1 MIESG
6 MSGASPGAGGWPRTL
21 EWAQCLTPRYRARM
35 ALGSLAAWLALLN
48 WGAHLPVSGAGL
60 LVVEAIALFGLMR
73 WRANAADRAVTEVL
87 FSLALL
93 VYTLEIFL
101 VQSLPAWSDEFP
113 DSHRY
118 DVNARALVL
127 HWQGLTVPA
136 ADFLLKGL
144 LRQGIE
150 AWPPDSTYDYATVLG
165 MSRYAYQFI
174 LAGIY
179 ALTDGSR
186 PTAILINTPLLAATA
201 AGTYLLSLEWF
212 GRRGGAALAAALVM
226 LDTNFAVWGSVLL
239 RESLMELLVLL
250 SFLSAVRLLKT
261 RNRRWRERLSGGM
274 ALSLLAMVRFNAA
287 AALLLAW
294 LCAIIARPGRTALK
308 HFAIGTLTL
317 SLIGFGAVHLL
328 PGLQPVLENSLP
340 GRLVQENLRIFQQG
354 GQLLESAVQGKQ
366 EAGEHVNAVRQEWH
380 EALRTQPLWL
390 NGLKAVTRSLMG
402 PYPWVALTH
411 GLKGND
417 FYELMYPGMTLWLVG
432 LPAFIYALWRLPVVS
447 DPALRLWLVWWL
459 TVAAVYIIGYG
470 QFGGR
475 ERMMAMPLL
484 WIFAAEGL
492 RLARSRRVGGTSA

>member
-1 MIESG
+1 
-6 MSGASPGAGGWPRTL
+6 
-21 EWAQCLTPRYRARM
+21 M
-35 ALGSLAAWLALLN
+35 ALGSLVTWLALLN
-48 WGAHLPVSGAGL
+48 WGAHLPAAGTGL
-60 LVVEAIALFGLMR
+60 LAAEALALFGLMR
-73 WRANAADRAVTEVL
+73 WRAHAADRSVTEVL
-87 FSLALL
+87 FALALL

-127 HWQGLTVPA
+127 HWQGLPVPA
-136 ADFLLKGL
+136 AEFLLKGL

-150 AWPPDSTYDYATVLG
+150 AWPPDATYDYATVLG
-165 MSRYAYQFI
+165 MSRHAYQFI
-174 LAGIY
+174 LAGVY
-179 ALTDGSR
+179 ALTNGSR
-186 PTAILINTPLLAATA
+186 TTAILINAPLLAATA
-201 AGTYLLSLEWF
+201 AGTYLLSREWF

-239 RESLMELLVLL
+239 RESLMEWLVLL
-250 SFLSAVRLLKT
+250 SFLSAVRLLKA
-261 RNRRWRERLSGGM
+261 RDRRWPELLSGGM

-294 LCAIIARPGRTALK
+294 GCSIVARPGRTALK
-308 HFAIGTLTL
+308 HFVIGVLAL
-317 SLIGFGAVHLL
+317 SLIGFSAAHFL
-328 PGLQPVLENSLP
+328 PGLQPALENSLP
-340 GRLVQENLRIFQQG
+340 GRLVQENLRIFQHG
-354 GQLLESAVQGKQ
+354 GQILESAVQGKQ
-366 EAGEHVNAVRQEWH
+366 DAGERVNAVRQEWH

-411 GLKGND
+411 GLRGND
-417 FYELMYPGMTLWLVG
+417 FYELMYPGMTLWLIC
-432 LPAFIYALWRLPVVS
+432 LPAFFYALWRLPVVS

-492 RLARSRRVGGTSA
+492 RLARSRSVGGTSA

>member
-1 MIESG
+1 M
-6 MSGASPGAGGWPRTL
+6 A
-21 EWAQCLTPRYRARM
+21 PRYRAWM
-35 ALGSLAAWLALLN
+35 ALGSLGAWLALLL
-48 WGAHLPVSGAGL
+48 WAAHLPVSGMGL
-60 LVVEAIALFGLMR
+60 LAVEAIALFGLMR
-73 WRANAADRAVTEVL
+73 GRAHPADRSATDIL
-87 FSLALL
+87 FSVALL
-93 VYTLEIFL
+93 VYTLEILL

-118 DVNARALVL
+118 DMNARALIL
-127 HWQGLTVPA
+127 HWQGQAVPA

-144 LRQGIE
+144 LRQGIGVWLPE
-150 AWPPDSTYDYATVLG
+150 ADHDYGAVLG
-165 MSRYAYQFI
+165 MSRYAYQFL

-179 ALTDGSR
+179 TLTEGSR
-186 PTAILINTPLLAATA
+186 PTAILFNAPLLAGTA
-201 AGTYLLSLEWF
+201 VGTYLLGLEWF
-212 GRRGGAALAAALVM
+212 GRRGSAALAAALVI

-250 SFLSAVRLLKT
+250 SFLSAVRLLKA
-261 RNRRWRERLSGGM
+261 RDRRWLWLERLSGAA

-287 AALLLAW
+287 AALLLA
-294 LCAIIARPGRTALK
+294 LGCSFVGRPGRTALK
-308 HFAIGTLTL
+308 QLAIGVLAL
-317 SLIGFGAVHLL
+317 SLLGFGALHFL
-328 PGLQPVLENSLP
+328 PGLQPALENSLP
-340 GRLVQENLRIFQQG
+340 GRLVQENLRIFQHG
-354 GQLLESAVQGKQ
+354 SQLLETAIQGKP

-417 FYELMYPGMTLWLVG
+417 FYELMYPGMTLWLMC
-432 LPAFIYALWRLPVVS
+432 LPAFFYALWRLPVLA
-447 DPALRLWLVWWL
+447 DPALRVWLIWWL

-484 WIFAAEGL
+484 WLFAAEGL
-492 RLARSRRVGGTSA
+492 RVARSRSAGGTPA